1 MSEHQKTTQV
11 VLSDQEEL
19 KEHQTIEK
27 LAMFVEVEPGVY
39 ANMMTAQSSALE
51 ILVNGL
57 NAGLNALD
65 ERITA
70 LEEA

>member
-11 VLSDQEEL
+11 LLSDQEEP

-27 LAMFVEVEPGVY
+27 LAMFVETEPGVY
-39 ANMMTAQSSALE
+39 VNLIMANSTALGT
-51 ILVNGL
+51 LF
-57 NAGLNALD
+57 NAIGELD

>member
-11 VLSDQEEL
+11 LLSDQEEP

-27 LAMFVEVEPGVY
+27 LAIFVEVEPGVY
-39 ANMMTAQSSALE
+39 VNMVTAQASAIGNLFISIGE
-51 ILVNGL
+51 
-57 NAGLNALD
+57 LD

>member
-11 VLSDQEEL
+11 ILTNMDAP

-27 LAMFVEVEPGVY
+27 LAIFVEIEPGVFE
-39 ANMMTAQSSALE
+39 NLIVSNSEALGSLFVAIGE
-51 ILVNGL
+51 
-57 NAGLNALD
+57 LD